1 MLACLFTFSGTG
13 TGAPAAPS
21 GRAGLLSQIQQ
32 GTSLRRVERAPAELP
47 EVENASDI
55 TSILKNAM
63 AARRPAVVDDQ
74 DDDDDDDEWSD

>member
-1 MLACLFTFSGTG
+1 M
-13 TGAPAAPS
+13 
-21 GRAGLLSQIQQ
+21 
-32 GTSLRRVERAPAELP
+32 ERAPAELP